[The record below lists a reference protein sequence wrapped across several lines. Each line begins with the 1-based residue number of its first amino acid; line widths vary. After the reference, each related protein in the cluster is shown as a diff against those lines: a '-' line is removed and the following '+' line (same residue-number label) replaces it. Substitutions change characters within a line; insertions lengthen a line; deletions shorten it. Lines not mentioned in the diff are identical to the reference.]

1 MLINYIKFVV
11 SQMDTL
17 SSIGALGLTN
27 PGLVASTPMTNPFPA
42 SFGTL
47 TTPASPAKS
56 LTSLGPVSQTA
67 QGFNPLQSITSQLQ
81 GMYNVVIMLLIC
93 RIIEIC
99 VLILF
104 WPNP

>member
-1 MLINYIKFVV
+1 VFIIVTVGL
-11 SQMDTL
+11 QMDSL
-17 SSIGALGLTN
+17 GGIGALGLTN

-56 LTSLGPVSQTA
+56 LPSLGAVSQTG

-81 GMYNVVIMLLIC
+81 GKYVMLL
-93 RIIEIC
+93 
-99 VLILF
+99 
-104 WPNP
+104 